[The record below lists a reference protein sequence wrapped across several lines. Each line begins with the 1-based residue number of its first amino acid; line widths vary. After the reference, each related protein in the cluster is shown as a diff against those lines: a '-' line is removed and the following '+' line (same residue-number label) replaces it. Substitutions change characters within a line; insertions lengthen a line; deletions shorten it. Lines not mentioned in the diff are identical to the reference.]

1 MSHDNSN
8 RLALWKNDKREK
20 ATHPHLKGKWE
31 TTQPV
36 WVSAWFSPDLSDDD
50 KRLLK
55 GILER
60 YDSKKPFLSISIT
73 PKEETAQKPA
83 QSTPV
88 DDFEDSG
95 IPF

>member
-20 ATHPHLKGKWE
+20 ATHPHLKGKGE
-31 TTQPV
+31 TTQHV

-60 YDSKKPFLSISIT
+60 YQSKKPFLSISIT
-73 PKEETAQKPA
+73 PQENMSQKPA
-83 QSTPV
+83 QTAHT
-88 DDFEDSG
+88 DDFDDD